1 MMPSV
6 RIRLDPEGPIPL
18 SEQLSAAIMRQILGG
33 TLAPGSLLPTVRGL
47 AADLGIAANTVAKAY
62 RELATAGLLVGR
74 GRHGT
79 FVAERLPERVPERER
94 RLAEAAGTY
103 VRRAVQLGFE
113 AREARRAV
121 DGALRRR

>member
-1 MMPSV
+1 MPSV
-6 RIRLDPEGPIPL
+6 RIRLDPEAPSPL
-18 SEQLSAAIMRQILGG
+18 SEQLSAAITRQILVG
-33 TLAPGSLLPTVRGL
+33 TLAPDSRLPTVRGL

-62 RELATAGLLVGR
+62 RELEVAGLLVGR

-94 RLAEAAGTY
+94 RLAEAAETY

-113 AREARRAV
+113 AGEARTAV
-121 DGALRRR
+121 DRALRRG